1 MQQIQ
6 LILDVLKC
14 LNYNPIQ
21 YNFKHKIWLC
31 YFNYI

>member
-6 LILDVLKC
+6 LILGVFPY
-14 LNYNPIQ
+14 LNYNPVQ

-31 YFNYI
+31 DFNYI